1 MTHGKELLVGAVII
15 LAVVVTAAGIL
26 FLQGTNWGR
35 TTTYVEALVRDV
47 GQLNTGNSVKFRGVQ
62 IGRVSS
68 IRVEPGGDAVRV
80 GLELEGEVAIDE
92 DAGVVIAPESMFGDW
107 QAEIVTKSR
116 FPRYDY
122 FEVPR
127 TEVARDTTVLG
138 GYALP
143 DLTRL
148 TAAADAISEN
158 VEALTDRFDRTFN
171 EETAEN
177 LALAIS
183 NLQQI
188 SSDMRDLV
196 ARASTSFD
204 RMSGDVEATAAEVST
219 AAAQA
224 RETLQEIDRVFH
236 DGQVDSVLANLRGA
250 TADIQVVAAN
260 VAETSEGFDDM
271 LVRVDSTFAR
281 IDRVTALVEQGEG
294 SLGRLLTDTML
305 VHQAY
310 QVLAQLDSLLADVQ
324 ANPRRYIRLSIF

>member
-1 MTHGKELLVGAVII
+1 MTHGKELMVGTVII

-26 FLQGTNWGR
+26 FMQGTNWGR
-35 TTTYVEALVRDV
+35 TTTHVEALVRDV
-47 GQLNTGNSVKFRGVQ
+47 GQLNEGNAVKFRGVQ
-62 IGRVSS
+62 IGRVSAV
-68 IRVEPGGDAVRV
+68 RVEPGGDAVRI
-80 GLELEGEVAIDE
+80 GMELEGEVAIAE

-116 FPRYDY
+116 YPRYDY

-127 TEVARDTTVLG
+127 SEMVRDTIVLG

-177 LALAIS
+177 LSLAIG

-188 SSDMRDLV
+188 STDMRNLV
-196 ARASTSFD
+196 GRASTSFD
-204 RMSGDVEATAAEVST
+204 RMSGDVEVTAAEVST

-224 RETLQEIDRVFH
+224 RETLQEIDRIFH
-236 DGQVDSVLANLRGA
+236 DGQVDSILVNLRGA
-250 TADIQVVAAN
+250 TGNIDVMAAN
-260 VAETSEGFDDM
+260 MAETSEGLDAT
-271 LVRVDSTFAR
+271 LARADSTFAGIAR
-281 IDRVTALVEQGEG
+281 ITRQVERGEG
-294 SLGRLLTDTML
+294 SLGMLLSDTML
-305 VHQAY
+305 IHRAH
-310 QVLAQLDSLLADVQ
+310 QVLAQLDSLLVDVQ